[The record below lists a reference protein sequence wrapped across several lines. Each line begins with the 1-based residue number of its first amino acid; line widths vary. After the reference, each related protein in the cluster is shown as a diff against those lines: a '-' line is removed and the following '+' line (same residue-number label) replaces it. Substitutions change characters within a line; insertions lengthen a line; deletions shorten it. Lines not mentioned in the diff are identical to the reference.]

1 MGAKHLP
8 ELTLEPGRPGR
19 VDGRA
24 ARLGLSGSDRRPRQ
38 PQGQRQ
44 SQTARRA
51 KMGQKAATTW
61 MGSLPG
67 LVFNRGRQAEA
78 LTLNVT

>member
-1 MGAKHLP
+1 MGAKRLP